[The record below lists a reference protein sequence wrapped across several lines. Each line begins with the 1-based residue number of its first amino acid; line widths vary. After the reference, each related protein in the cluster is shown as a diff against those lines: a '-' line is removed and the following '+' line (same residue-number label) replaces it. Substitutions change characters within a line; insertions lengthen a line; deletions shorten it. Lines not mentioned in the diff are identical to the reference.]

1 MADMKVSSGQ
11 IAEFLLS
18 KGYEEETIRTLVA
31 IAALEGVNILNNRNN
46 PRLDATDDSYGLFQ
60 INFTILADG
69 DKRAKA
75 LGIPTESREVDAPL
89 PGYWEK
95 GHENYEK
102 TRKEFRDMP
111 TREGLREYWGMNG
124 NVEEDVLFERNFEGL
139 TEALGWEEGDSY
151 RPWSVHPD
159 NASYAGSPQKK
170 INWEKAFADANAM
183 DFADLDFV
191 SNEEVSEKSLPR
203 TDDEYQSM
211 VLEDQLIRIEN
222 EIQELNL
229 ENNDIRSSYR
239 GTRQLRGGEQIDKNT
254 GLSKTF
260 EEDETYIANNEK
272 VEALQKRL
280 EQTRMGSD
288 ELNSR
293 ITSNTEVDETEDSGV
308 LDGFLPIDLPKLPAV
323 MTDEMVNSLYEM
335 YGNADY
341 FLGREDMRIFVGLDG
356 KDIPK
361 GERRVVGGQTIT
373 LFPGMNALLYASAM
387 GYTEESQLNN
397 VLEKTEW
404 WKTRRPI
411 ERTFDTQ
418 WHGLGGDGWK
428 NGDEWSI
435 DQNDF
440 LDEESKVLIDMA
452 EDLGLDINLPNIK
465 KMLKDLT
472 YRSKRLGMSEREKK
486 EEFMEIVKLGTDP
499 DRTPGLLE
507 GFEQE
512 VTAAGNTWMVD
523 VSEEEK
529 LNLAKKR
536 YYGDITSDAVNDIL
550 REQSRNMYP
559 SLSSLIDQGY
569 SPEAY
574 FESYKTKGQNILE
587 RTLDFMGKDNNMF
600 LKIAGDGPVGTT
612 GLESPMSLASAGDF
626 FRSQNEWRYTNNA
639 NDVAYD
645 YADEIITMFG
655 GLGGQARTSGTSSA
669 YNV

>member
-1 MADMKVSSGQ
+1 MAMIKESKGTMSYEDRRKFAVGLLKGLDAPVTGGNVLTLLGWMSRENTPAKFNPLATTYDSDGWTTYNYKDNQPHVKNYPSFKEGVRSTVLSILGMSQGTLGVHDYSSVVEELRSGTNPTQFMDNEKVILELRKWGSFENGDNFGAERSWGYTLDELESLPLDELAALNTEILRPTNGYEFPDPTSSEVVSSFSNGVFDEMSGSLDE
-11 IAEFLLS
+11 I
-18 KGYEEETIRTLVA
+18 TLDESLTPEA
-31 IAALEGVNILNNRNN
+31 QIAALQQKM
-46 PRLDATDDSYGLFQ
+46 LDLETEANTLRE
-60 INFTILADG
+60 
-69 DKRAKA
+69 KRSDFIEV
-75 LGIPTESREVDAPL
+75 GIPPAA
-89 PGYWEK
+89 G
-95 GHENYEK
+95 
-102 TRKEFRDMP
+102 
-111 TREGLREYWGMNG
+111 
-124 NVEEDVLFERNFEGL
+124 
-139 TEALGWEEGDSY
+139 EA
-151 RPWSVHPD
+151 V
-159 NASYAGSPQKK
+159 
-170 INWEKAFADANAM
+170 
-183 DFADLDFV
+183 
-191 SNEEVSEKSLPR
+191 
-203 TDDEYQSM
+203 
-211 VLEDQLIRIEN
+211 N
-222 EIQELNL
+222 EIDPE
-229 ENNDIRSSYR
+229 DP
-239 GTRQLRGGEQIDKNT
+239 
-254 GLSKTF
+254 KT
-260 EEDETYIANNEK
+260 E
-272 VEALQKRL
+272 
-280 EQTRMGSD
+280 G
-288 ELNSR
+288 
-293 ITSNTEVDETEDSGV
+293 TEDSGV

-428 NGDEWSI
+428 DGDEWSI